1 VTEKEIMQN
10 GKIAKQ
16 QFLVYFV
23 LEVLMG
29 SKRFY
34 FEMEKICY
42 AVIMS
47 ARKLRHYFEAHTIR
61 IPTSQLLNDI
71 FRNRDSSGRINKWAM
86 ELLEHVVDFEKRN
99 TIKSQTLADFMAEWM
114 SLTSQLREQYLNHH
128 S

>member
-1 VTEKEIMQN
+1 MQN

-47 ARKLRHYFEAHTIR
+47 ARKLRHYFEAHTIW

-114 SLTSQLREQYLNHH
+114 SLTLQLREQYLNHH